1 MWASY
6 KRDRERVIRP
16 HTLIEKPAC
25 IEARVLHDVQN
36 SRSPIPQKTSVK
48 HKGTPRNLQ
57 NTTIKLLIQYTH
69 KVSQYIFFISSF
81 QGSKIVDM
89 QKLIA
94 ISRSING
101 KYYCYCFHIC
111 G

>member
-48 HKGTPRNLQ
+48 HKGTPRNTVKHNNQ
-57 NTTIKLLIQYTH
+57 NRPHTLK
-69 KVSQYIFFISSF
+69 SS
-81 QGSKIVDM
+81 
-89 QKLIA
+89 
-94 ISRSING
+94 
-101 KYYCYCFHIC
+101 C
-111 G
+111 